1 MLGCGIGL
9 VVLWAVL
16 LKVVSGG
23 WGVLAINIS
32 FLIGTIIIIGAGS
45 IVFFRRY
52 LRTSLAVLIAAG
64 IYVAIVV
71 GMRSAILTALGVI

>member
-1 MLGCGIGL
+1 MLGGGVGL
-9 VVLWAVL
+9 AVLWAVL

-23 WGVLAINIS
+23 RGVLAINIG
-32 FLIGTIIIIGAGS
+32 FLIGTIITIGVGS

-64 IYVAIVV
+64 IYVAIVG